1 MIGVI
6 YKIYCKDT
14 NINDCYIGSTKNLNN
29 RKRAH
34 KYRYNN
40 QCNFKLYNF
49 IRNNGGYNNF
59 EYKIL
64 EEIYIGKLKQY
75 EREYIEKLKP
85 TLNKYVPDRTQ
96 KESVIAYRNS
106 EKGIQKE
113 KEYVEYYKHI
123 RENRAKQK
131 IECECGCIVRKDS
144 LLRHN
149 KSKKH
154 IDFVKN
160 KK

>member
-14 NINDCYIGSTKNLNN
+14 NITDCYIGSTKNLND
-29 RKRAH
+29 RKKAH
-34 KYRYNN
+34 KCRYNK
-40 QCNFKLYNF
+40 QCNYKLYNF

-59 EYKIL
+59 NFEIL
-64 EEIYIGKLKQY
+64 KEVYEGDLKHY
-75 EREYIEKLKP
+75 EREYIENLKP
-85 TLNKYVPDRTQ
+85 TLNKDVPGRTE
-96 KESVIAYRNS
+96 KESKIAYRNS
-106 EKGIQKE
+106 EKGIQTE
-113 KEYVEYYKHI
+113 KEYEENYKHI

-144 LLRHN
+144 LLRHK